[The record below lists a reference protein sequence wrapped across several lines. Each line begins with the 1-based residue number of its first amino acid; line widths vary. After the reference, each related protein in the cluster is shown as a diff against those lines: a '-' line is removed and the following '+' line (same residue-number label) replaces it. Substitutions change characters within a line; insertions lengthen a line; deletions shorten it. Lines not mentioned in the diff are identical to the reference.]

1 MQSLDRRRP
10 RLPDVQARRVWKI
23 AGEDACACEQL
34 RAEQSMAIADAVET
48 RTLWDVERI
57 RADFPVLHQSVN
69 GKPLIYL
76 DNGASSQVPQVVI
89 DRGIFYIEQEHSN
102 IHRGVHYLSQRA
114 TTAYEG
120 AREKVK
126 RFINARESRECI
138 FVRGTTEGINLVM
151 HGYGR
156 KFIGEGD
163 EVVISAMEHHA
174 NIVPWQMLCEEKG
187 ARLRVIPMNDAGELI
202 LDEYDALL
210 NTRTKLVALT
220 HVSNALGTINPIKD
234 MIAQAHKYGV
244 PVLIDGAQSAPHMP
258 VDVQD
263 LDCDFYA
270 FSGHKMYAPTGSG
283 IIYGKAQLLEMMN
296 PFQGGGDMIK
306 NVTFEKTTYA
316 ELPNKMEAGTP
327 AIASQIGLGAAIDY
341 LNSIGREQ
349 AAAWE
354 NELLRYATERVS
366 AIEGVRIIGTAKKKA
381 SVLSFVIDGI
391 HPHDIG
397 TILDQEGIAVRAGH
411 HCAQPVMQRFNVP
424 ATARASFAFYNTK
437 EEIDVLAQTIE
448 KVIEI
453 FS

>member
-1 MQSLDRRRP
+1 MSSEILTPEPVVSD
-10 RLPDVQARRVWKI
+10 
-23 AGEDACACEQL
+23 
-34 RAEQSMAIADAVET
+34 
-48 RTLWDVERI
+48 LWDVERI
-57 RADFPVLHQSVN
+57 RADFPVLQQTVN

-76 DNGASSQVPQVVI
+76 DNSASSQVPQVVI
-89 DRGIFYIEQEHSN
+89 DRGSIYLEQEHSN
-102 IHRGVHYLSQRA
+102 IHRGVHYLSQKA

-126 RFINARESRECI
+126 RFINARDVRECI
-138 FVRGTTEGINLVM
+138 FVRGATEGINLVM

-156 KFIGEGD
+156 KFIGAGD
-163 EVVISAMEHHA
+163 EIIISAMEHHA

-187 ARLRVIPMNDAGELI
+187 ARLRVIPMNDAGELL
-202 LDEYDALL
+202 LDEYDGLL
-210 NTRTKLVALT
+210 NERTKLVAVM
-220 HVSNALGTINPIKD
+220 HVSNALGTINPIKE

-244 PVLIDGAQSAPHMP
+244 PVLIDGAQAAPHMP

-283 IIYGKAQLLEMMN
+283 VVYGKLEILETMN

-306 NVTFEKTTYA
+306 TVTFEKTTYA
-316 ELPNKMEAGTP
+316 DPPNRFEAGTP

-341 LNSIGREQ
+341 LNTIGRDR
-349 AAAWE
+349 AAAYE
-354 NELLRYATERVS
+354 AELLRYATERVS
-366 AIEGVRIIGTAKKKA
+366 TIEGVRIIGTAKNKA
-381 SVLSFVIDGI
+381 SVLSFVIDDI

-424 ATARASFAFYNTK
+424 ATARASFSFYNTK
-437 EEIDVLAQTIE
+437 EEVDVLARTIE
-448 KVIEI
+448 RVIEI

>member
-1 MQSLDRRRP
+1 MVSPTNIVMERNEAK
-10 RLPDVQARRVWKI
+10 V
-23 AGEDACACEQL
+23 
-34 RAEQSMAIADAVET
+34 
-48 RTLWDVERI
+48 WDVERV
-57 RADFPVLHQSVN
+57 RADFPVLHQTVN

-89 DRGIFYIEQEHSN
+89 DRGSIYLEHEHSN

-138 FVRGTTEGINLVM
+138 FVRGATEGINLVM

-156 KFIGEGD
+156 KFIERDD
-163 EVVISAMEHHA
+163 EIIISAMEHHA

-187 ARLRVIPMNDAGELI
+187 ALLRVIPMNDAGELL
-202 LDEYDALL
+202 LDEYDGLL
-210 NTRTKLVALT
+210 NERTKFVAVT
-220 HVSNALGTINPIKD
+220 HVSNALGTINPIKE

-263 LDCDFYA
+263 LDCDFYT

-283 IIYGKAQLLEMMN
+283 IIYGKAQLLEKMN

-306 NVTFEKTTYA
+306 SVTFEKTTYA

-349 AAAWE
+349 AAKHEA
-354 NELLRYATERVS
+354 ELLRYATERIS
-366 AIEGVRIIGTAKKKA
+366 AIEGVRIIGTARNKA

-411 HCAQPVMQRFNVP
+411 HCAQPVMQRFKVP
-424 ATARASFAFYNTK
+424 ATARASFAFYNTR
-437 EEIDVLAQTIE
+437 EEIDVLARTIE
-448 KVIEI
+448 RVIDI

>member
-1 MQSLDRRRP
+1 
-10 RLPDVQARRVWKI
+10 
-23 AGEDACACEQL
+23 
-34 RAEQSMAIADAVET
+34 
-48 RTLWDVERI
+48 
-57 RADFPVLHQSVN
+57 
-69 GKPLIYL
+69 
-76 DNGASSQVPQVVI
+76 
-89 DRGIFYIEQEHSN
+89 
-102 IHRGVHYLSQRA
+102 
-114 TTAYEG
+114 
-120 AREKVK
+120 
-126 RFINARESRECI
+126 
-138 FVRGTTEGINLVM
+138 M

-163 EVVISAMEHHA
+163 EIIISAMEHHA

-210 NTRTKLVALT
+210 NTRTKLVAVT
-220 HVSNALGTINPIKD
+220 HVSNALGTINPIKE
-234 MIAQAHKYGV
+234 MIVQAHKYGV

-283 IIYGKAQLLEMMN
+283 IVYGKAELLEKMN

-306 NVTFEKTTYA
+306 TVTFEKTTYA

-341 LNSIGREQ
+341 LNGIGREQ
-349 AAAWE
+349 AAVYEA
-354 NELLRYATERVS
+354 ELLRYATERVS
-366 AIEGVRIIGTAKKKA
+366 SIEGVRIIGTAKNKA

-437 EEIDVLAQTIE
+437 AEIDVLAQTIE